1 MILDDFYS
9 QKNIKVLKNIL
20 HNDLK
25 KKNIQNF
32 SKLDIYLNK
41 SMNYVKQNVSNNPP
55 QNMNKDKYLF
65 LLNKKVY
72 ELVMPLYK
80 NNMVKQSN
88 NQEINQKQLKIIYL
102 ILIF

>member
-1 MILDDFYS
+1 MILDEFYS
-9 QKNIKVLKNIL
+9 KKNINVLKNIL
-20 HNDLK
+20 QHDLK

-41 SMNYVKQNVSNNPP
+41 SMNYVKQNVSNTPP
-55 QNMNKDKYLF
+55 KNMNKDKYLF

-80 NNMVKQSN
+80 NKVWDGKIRLFNVN
-88 NQEINQKQLKIIYL
+88 NCELS
-102 ILIF
+102 